1 MSEAS
6 DRLIATE
13 LRAALSGYRIG
24 NDIVVVEETES
35 TNDLIWKAVERG
47 VSEGFVVFAERQTK
61 GRGQYGRRWESA
73 PYLGL
78 WFSVLLRPALTLAE
92 SPKLTVLLAEAVAG
106 TIADETGC
114 APIIKWPNDI
124 YLAGRK
130 VAGVL
135 VEGRTAADGSYVAVA
150 GIGINVNQTIDDF
163 PEELRETAGSLA
175 IATGKKIERTKIAIT
190 LLRRLETSM
199 PMPVIPSEVEG
210 SRNDTARP
218 ATGSLDCR
226 SG

>member
-13 LRAALSGYRIG
+13 LSTALEGCRIG

-35 TNDLIWKAVERG
+35 TNDLAWKAVERG
-47 VSEGFVVFAERQTK
+47 VSEGFVIFAERQTK

-78 WFSVLLRPALTLAE
+78 WFSVLLRPEVTLAE
-92 SPKLTVLLAEAVAG
+92 SPKLTVLLAETVAA
-106 TIADETGC
+106 TIAEETGC
-114 APIIKWPNDI
+114 APTIKWPNDL
-124 YLAGRK
+124 YLSGRK

-135 VEGRTAADGSYVAVA
+135 VEGRIATDGSYVAVA

-163 PEELRETAGSLA
+163 PEELRDTAGSLA
-175 IATGKKIERTKIAIT
+175 MATGKRISRAKLAIA
-190 LLRRLETSM
+190 LLKRL
-199 PMPVIPSEVEG
+199 
-210 SRNDTARP
+210 
-218 ATGSLDCR
+218 ATR
-226 SG
+226 A